1 MVAVLENI
9 SGKYHF
15 SETGTGVLVALGISI
30 PELTTNLLSCATFKN
45 EMIGYGFG
53 AIVGS
58 GVFDFTI
65 CFGIM
70 SMFSQYH
77 HKRPIKLKLRA
88 LLRDIYIYLIT
99 IVYLGLVFWD
109 YEVAVLLVGE
119 DHSHGGFHLD
129 PVLPSVPDL
138 LVQREQ
144 DA

>member
-1 MVAVLENI
+1 MLAALENI
-9 SGKYHF
+9 STKYKF

-30 PELTTNLLSCATFKN
+30 PELTTNLLSCSSFKN

-70 SMFSQYH
+70 SMFSHYH
-77 HKRPIKLKLRA
+77 HKRAIKLKLKA

-99 IVYLGLVFWD
+99 IVYLALVFWD
-109 YEVAVLLVGE
+109 YEVTLN
-119 DHSHGGFHLD
+119 SN
-129 PVLPSVPDL
+129 
-138 LVQREQ
+138 
-144 DA
+144 